1 MNFDCILILC
11 AKIKVKCMI
20 KSDKFDRI
28 QDRDNFELFWMNIGS
43 QKATSVIAT
52 VN

>member
-1 MNFDCILILC
+1 
-11 AKIKVKCMI
+11 MI